1 MNQKL
6 IYASISVAIGA
17 AILLS
22 VTAYVE
28 GKLLKIYKYE
38 NSSCQKYSDIHHSM
52 QLQNYI
58 LIVANSVDRYRRDV
72 YDDASRQFDKTRR
85 NIEDGLGM
93 DDMCVVDGD
102 CPGNPITECDHEGS
116 MMNTAVGKCRFVWWF
131 YLILILV
138 ALAIIG
144 CMLSCVCMPCC
155 CLYECLRKLC
165 CCCC

>member
-1 MNQKL
+1 M
-6 IYASISVAIGA
+6 ASFDAFW
-17 AILLS
+17 
-22 VTAYVE
+22 
-28 GKLLKIYKYE
+28 
-38 NSSCQKYSDIHHSM
+38 
-52 QLQNYI
+52 QNYI
-58 LIVANSVDRYRRDV
+58 LIVANSVDRYRRDA

-144 CMLSCVCMPCC
+144 CILSCVCMPCC

-165 CCCC
+165 CCCCWWILVSCYHWNTFWSILALVLLPVLFEQRSYVTTIFISGYNLL

>member
-1 MNQKL
+1 M
-6 IYASISVAIGA
+6 
-17 AILLS
+17 LS
-22 VTAYVE
+22 
-28 GKLLKIYKYE
+28 KI
-38 NSSCQKYSDIHHSM
+38 IHHIK

-58 LIVANSVDRYRRDV
+58 LIVANSVDRYRRDA

-93 DDMCVVDGD
+93 DDMCFVDGD

-116 MMNTAVGKCRFVWWF
+116 MLNAAVGKCRFVWWF

-144 CMLSCVCMPCC
+144 CILSCVCMPCC

>member
-1 MNQKL
+1 M
-6 IYASISVAIGA
+6 
-17 AILLS
+17 
-22 VTAYVE
+22 
-28 GKLLKIYKYE
+28 
-38 NSSCQKYSDIHHSM
+38 
-52 QLQNYI
+52 
-58 LIVANSVDRYRRDV
+58 DRYRRDA
-72 YDDASRQFDKTRR
+72 YDDANRQFDKTRR
-85 NIEDGLGM
+85 QIEDGLGM

-144 CMLSCVCMPCC
+144 CILSCVCMPCC

-165 CCCC
+165 CCCCWRIFGKLSLSRYILKHSASVKNTNDRNWTKILIYYHFYFSDILCIKTKDEKFIVYFILLI